1 MCTSA
6 VAKVLSLN
14 DVYMARGLNQV
25 AEEVGRARATSP
37 LTPVTV
43 LVPSLAAGRDVL
55 QHLAR
60 TGAVANTNILTLPG
74 IITVLAVSDLAPRQ
88 PLPYPLLE
96 ASVERVL
103 ADEPGLFANVSDEP
117 ITAQALASAIAQLSD
132 QELPH
137 IDNPAPVVGE
147 MLRIREQVFAQL
159 TARYYLSHEAYA
171 AARTRLDS
179 LGKVIVYAPNPSS
192 PAETVLL
199 TELQARGTTIDV
211 EPDVAP
217 TQVIHTSDADDEVRA
232 VVRLVRKHLAN
243 GIPGHRIGIF
253 YGTDDPYLELL
264 HEHLDDGQVAFTG
277 PECHSLVDRP
287 IGRSILG
294 LLELDHEKMP
304 RRELFAILAEGAMH
318 RPTVGDQPTSLRKL
332 ETLTRRHEPIVGG
345 VDWERLTRVA
355 ADDHRYALATG
366 LWDYINDLRSDLA
379 GIVDAEDWQTVADG
393 VTRLLNLRFRIP
405 TSEVGGADLAHVR
418 ADCAALA
425 HMDGIAPP
433 PNATRIHD
441 ALDIRLRAHGGM
453 HGRSGIGVSIGPL
466 SSGVGRDLDVSIV
479 IGAAD
484 GIIPTPR
491 REDPLLP
498 PELLG
503 ISARDH
509 ITQQHRSFA
518 SAVSAGRSERI
529 VTFPR
534 GNLRGGAEKVPSRW
548 LIPALAS
555 MAGTPVTVVDWLT
568 QTRDTDSIVAVDSFD
583 VAAQTA
589 DPRIGTSA
597 ASATEW
603 RLRELAAVPAN
614 RRQGALDD
622 RRINLGMQMRSDR
635 LNGRFTRFNG
645 NVTDARDRLT
655 VFDSPVPPTGL
666 EMWVQSPYKFFLQRV
681 LGLRDLPDPDEVA
694 QLDALTKGSLIH
706 EIFETYVLGTIAGDE
721 LDHGRLQLIADDIL
735 NRAEADSPGW
745 LAQLWAKDR
754 GMIVRDLSD
763 WYSHDTADHADGWH
777 PTSAEQQFGVDNPLT
792 FDLGDAT
799 ISFTGSIDR
808 IDQHTDG
815 RIRVTDYKTG
825 QAKPYKDIT
834 AVTPTNDGQ
843 QFQLPT
849 YGLFARTLG
858 ENVSARYWF
867 ASSVGGYDEIG
878 YDITDPVVEIF
889 RADLRLVHQE
899 IVAGHFPPKTP
910 ETHWEDPIVD
920 LIGRTSLRRAWASLE
935 NVNELAAYTQKYGAQ

>member
-1 MCTSA
+1 MHYVPMVSPLDALAHA
-6 VAKVLSLN
+6 V
-14 DVYMARGLNQV
+14 
-25 AEEVGRARATSP
+25 ERARAASR
-37 LTPVTV
+37 LTQVTV
-43 LVPSLAAGRDVL
+43 VVPNHQTGRDVL
-55 QHLAR
+55 HHLAR
-60 TGAVANTNILTLPG
+60 TGAIANTNVLTVPQLL
-74 IITVLAVSDLAPRQ
+74 TRLAAPSLTPRQ

-96 ASVERVL
+96 AAVERVL
-103 ADEPGLFANVSDEP
+103 TDQPGLFADVSTEP

-132 QELPH
+132 QESPH
-137 IDNPAPVVGE
+137 IDNPMPVVAE
-147 MLRIREQVFAQL
+147 MLRIREQALARF
-159 TARYYLSHEAYA
+159 TDRYYLAHEAYA
-171 AARTRLDS
+171 AARARLDA
-179 LGKVIVYAPNPSS
+179 LGEIVIYAPNPTS
-192 PAETVLL
+192 PAEDAFLAD
-199 TELQARGTTIDV
+199 LQARGTTV
-211 EPDVAP
+211 ELEPDVSP

-232 VVRLVRKHLAN
+232 GVRLVRKHLAN
-243 GIPGHRIGIF
+243 GVPGHRIGIF
-253 YGTDDPYLELL
+253 YGTDDPYLPLL
-264 HEHLDDGQVAFTG
+264 HEHLTDGQIAFSG

-304 RRELFAILAEGAMH
+304 RRELFAILAEGAMR
-318 RPTVGDQPTSLRKL
+318 RPTIGDQQASLRKL

-345 VDWERLTRVA
+345 IDWERLNRVPADHSRYPLA
-355 ADDHRYALATG
+355 AG
-366 LWDYINDLRSDLA
+366 LWEYVNELRSDLA
-379 GIVDAEDWQTVADG
+379 GIADADDWQTVADG
-393 VTRLLNLRFRIP
+393 LNRLLNLRFRIP
-405 TSEVGGADLAHVR
+405 VSDVGTVDLANVR

-425 HMDGIAPP
+425 HMDGIAPA
-433 PNATRIHD
+433 PNASRIRD
-441 ALDIRLRAHGGM
+441 ALDVRFRAHGGV
-453 HGRSGIGVSIGPL
+453 HGRSGVGLSIAPL
-466 SSGVGRDLDVSIV
+466 NAGVGRDLDVSIV

-484 GIIPTPR
+484 GIIPAPR

-503 ISARDH
+503 ISPRDH
-509 ITQQHRSFA
+509 ITHQHRAFA
-518 SAVSAGRSERI
+518 SALSSGRAERI

-555 MAGTPVTVVDWLT
+555 MAGKPVTVVDWLA
-568 QTRDTDSIVAVDSFD
+568 QTRDVDSVVAVDSFD

-645 NVTDARDRLT
+645 NVADARNLLT
-655 VFDSPVPPTGL
+655 VFDNPVPPTGL
-666 EMWVQSPYKFFLQRV
+666 EAWVQSPYRFFLQRV

-706 EIFETYVLGTIAGDE
+706 EIFERYVLGTIAGDE
-721 LDHGRLQLIADDIL
+721 LDHGRLQLIADEIL

-754 GMIVRDLSD
+754 GAIVRDLTD
-763 WYSHDTADHADGWH
+763 WHTHDTADHTDGWH
-777 PTSAEQQFGVDNPLT
+777 PTSAEQKFGVDSPLT

-799 ISFTGSIDR
+799 ISFAGSIDR
-808 IDQHTDG
+808 IDQHRDG

-825 QAKPYKDIT
+825 QAKFYKDIT
-834 AVTPTNDGQ
+834 EATPTNSGK

-849 YGLFARTLG
+849 YGVFARTLG

-867 ASSVGGYDEIG
+867 ASSVGGFDEIG

-889 RADLRLVHQE
+889 RADLRLVHRE
-899 IVAGHFPPKTP
+899 IMAGHFPPKTP
-910 ETHWEDPIVD
+910 DTFWEDPIID

-935 NVNELAAYTQKYGAQ
+935 NVTELAAYTEKYGAQ